1 MVRKSFKKLGFSLVE
16 ALISMAILS
25 IFFAATAKIITTK
38 PKKERVQTS
47 HGSFYCCSN
56 SCTFKP
62 PSGVS
67 FFNIYAK
74 QGYIDYYSVY
84 EPNITEELS
93 IDTRYDLGLKKDSFS
108 YVFNENNKI
117 NRDDFENYLKLT
129 NPEEKDN
136 ILACNNVIYISW

>member
-1 MVRKSFKKLGFSLVE
+1 MVRISFKKLGFSLVE

-38 PKKERVQTS
+38 PKKERVQAP
-47 HGSFYCCSN
+47 HGSFYCCDTYS
-56 SCTFKP
+56 TFKP

-74 QGYIDYYSVY
+74 NISNYYSVY

-93 IDTRYDLGLKKDSFS
+93 VDTRSNIVLSKDSSSYSFDNNNQISKDSFES
-108 YVFNENNKI
+108 YLE
-117 NRDDFENYLKLT
+117 LT
-129 NPEEKDN
+129 NPEEKDI
-136 ILACNNVIYISW
+136 ILSCRNVIYISW